1 MVCSWL
7 KAPEQEQA
15 EAAEGMRMETRG
27 HSTEK
32 PQVHTHWGLTKA
44 VITSAGVLIAHF
56 RLRLAEYNSGSL
68 KPRIHLAF
76 EILTLSIKGK
86 KKSKSFFFF
95 FFLKKYGWGKYSVLN
110 CDDI

>member
-15 EAAEGMRMETRG
+15 EAAEGMRMETIG
-27 HSTEK
+27 HSAEK

-44 VITSAGVLIAHF
+44 VITSTGLLIAHF

-76 EILTLSIKGK
+76 
-86 KKSKSFFFF
+86 
-95 FFLKKYGWGKYSVLN
+95 
-110 CDDI
+110 